1 MKNSDDDFQLQLDL
15 ASVRRSDLFET
26 ASDIENG
33 ETMQLILT
41 KITHFTNC
49 KQLYQWKSI
58 GIPGPYTT
66 SFIWWSKVIG
76 GSREHGRPTVL
87 HSRGVWGA
95 CSPRNFQ

>member
-1 MKNSDDDFQLQLDL
+1 MKNSEDDFQLQLDL

-26 ASDIENG
+26 ASDIENR
-33 ETMQLILT
+33 ETLQLIQT
-41 KITHFTNC
+41 KITQFKNNF
-49 KQLYQWKSI
+49 SI
-58 GIPGPYTT
+58 GIPGPYII